1 MIPRP
6 QKRARCTRIVQPA
19 RKCPVNCDEPL
30 ENGLGDRYNAR
41 KRIEFPPVRFPAMM
55 RWSLPFLALLCLS
68 SATPVVAQPG
78 KQPVD
83 VKPIIR
89 PLWPDGAP
97 GAGKSSPEVIVYPAP
112 ADKNTGAAI
121 VICPGGGYG
130 GHAINHEGHDIAK
143 WCNSHGITGIIVKY
157 RLGTK
162 NPHPVP
168 LGDAQR
174 ALRWTR
180 ANAKEWGVDARR
192 VGILGFSAG
201 GHLASTA
208 GTHFDLGIVDAK
220 DPIDAQ
226 SCRPDFMVLVYP
238 VITMSDPFTHKG
250 SRNNL
255 LGKNP
260 DPKLIELLSN
270 EKQVTPKT
278 PPAFLVHTTEDTAV
292 PPENSTLF
300 YLALCKNKVPAEFH
314 SYEKGQ
320 HGLGLGPRTLPF
332 SSWPDRCI
340 AWMQGRGFLTATK

>member
-1 MIPRP
+1 M
-6 QKRARCTRIVQPA
+6 TR
-19 RKCPVNCDEPL
+19 
-30 ENGLGDRYNAR
+30 
-41 KRIEFPPVRFPAMM
+41 RFLLLATVVTLCAAA
-55 RWSLPFLALLCLS
+55 STLAAQDKKLPD
-68 SATPVVAQPG
+68 TT
-78 KQPVD
+78 
-83 VKPIIR
+83 PIIR
-89 PLWPDGAP
+89 PLWAGGAP
-97 GAGKSSPEVIVYPAP
+97 GAGKESPEVIVYPAP

-143 WCNSHGITGIIVKY
+143 WCNSHGITGVIVKY
-157 RLGTK
+157 RLGVK

-180 ANAKEWGVDARR
+180 ANAKEWGVDADR

-208 GTHFDLGIVDAK
+208 GTHFDLGIVDSK
-220 DPIDAQ
+220 DPIDTQ

-238 VITMSDPFTHKG
+238 VITMTDPYTHKG
-250 SRNNL
+250 SRSNL

-260 DPKLIELLSN
+260 DAKLIDLLSN

-278 PPAFLVHTTEDTAV
+278 PPTFLVHTTEDTAV
-292 PPENSTLF
+292 PPENSALF
-300 YLALCKNKVPAEFH
+300 YLALCRNKVPAELH

-320 HGLGLGPRTLPF
+320 HGLGLGPRALPF
-332 SSWPDRCI
+332 SSWPDRCV
-340 AWMQGRGFLTATK
+340 AWMQGRGILPATK